1 MAEHSRG
8 ILQKK
13 VDHQVYEVDCKHSNI
28 FDLPRGKR
36 ERLRTLKMYVMK
48 ECEKAWSQLP
58 REIATLKRQYLRE
71 MIEGLT

>member
-1 MAEHSRG
+1 MEHTRG

-13 VDHQVYEVDCKHSNI
+13 IDKQVYEVSCGNNNI
-28 FDLPRGKR
+28 FDLPRGKKA
-36 ERLRTLKMYVMK
+36 RLEALKTYVMK
-48 ECEKAWSQLP
+48 ECEKAWNQLP

>member
-1 MAEHSRG
+1 MAEHTKG

-13 VDHQVYEVDCKHSNI
+13 IDNQVYEVSYGNDNI
-28 FDLPRGKR
+28 FNLPRGRKAKLQ
-36 ERLRTLKMYVMK
+36 ELKTYVMK

-71 MIEGLT
+71 LIDAL